1 MSRRVRRRHVRQ
13 QVPAE
18 SVLEGEAKVVV
29 DTDEEHQ
36 ASVDALEEGVPRRL
50 RGEATAADRQGV
62 DD

>member
-1 MSRRVRRRHVRQ
+1 
-13 QVPAE
+13 VPAE